1 MPVSQTK
8 LQKLIQEELI
18 QMKINGDLDGTYWEN
33 KIKIPKKKKEK
44 VVKIKPKKDINTLV
58 L

>member
-33 KIKIPKKKKEK
+33 EIKIPKKKKEK